1 MSSVIAAVAPPGN
14 AGMNFNSYD
23 GTSMSA
29 PHITGIAT
37 LILQKHPTWSPMW
50 VKSAMMTGATT
61 LTNMG
66 HPIKRGAV
74 NATPLDYGSGHVVP
88 AKSFDP
94 GLVYD
99 STKIDWDRYACGIGQ
114 LQTLN
119 GGGAACASVGSID
132 PSDLNYPSIAASGMA
147 GSQTITRTFTNTS
160 PDQASQY
167 KPTIVAPPGTTVTV
181 NDDKITVPPLQ
192 SRSYKLTI
200 TRTTATLNAWT
211 FGSITWTDKRGHS
224 VRSPIAVRP
233 VAAAVPTTVTG
244 NGTLGH
250 EGRLRAARLHRHA
263 QPASPG
269 SPRLASTRSRARRT
283 SRRARRRSPSRS
295 APRWRGSRR
304 TTRTTPPGTDIDLEV
319 RRNGVLVGTSGGAT
333 AEESVNLN
341 APVAGDYVVTVVYF
355 DGATPEPGHEAQQ
368 LRCPGDGRGNL
379 TATPASQPVTTGVPV
394 TVNLTWTGLDAGC
407 RYLGTVTYSDGHQ
420 PPWDGRW

>member
-1 MSSVIAAVAPPGN
+1 MGGFSSVGPALAGGGDLLKPDITAPGVGVIAAVAPPGN
-14 AGMNFNSYD
+14 AGMNFNTYD

-66 HPIKRGAV
+66 NPIKRGAV

-88 AKSFDP
+88 AESFDP

-99 STKIDWDRYACGIGQ
+99 STKIDWYRYACGIGQ

-167 KPTIVAPPGTTVTV
+167 KPTIVAPLGTTVTV

-192 SRSYKLTI
+192 SRSQLTI
-200 TRTTATLNAWT
+200 TRTNAALNAWT
-211 FGSITWTDKRGHS
+211 FGSITWSDKRGHS

-233 VAAAVPTTVTG
+233 VVAAVPSSVTG
-244 NGTLGH
+244 NGQSGSKAITV
-250 EGRLRAARLHRHA
+250 
-263 QPASPG
+263 QPGYTGSLTASVSGLVPATVG
-269 SPRLASTRSRARRT
+269 T
-283 SRRARRRSPSRS
+283 
-295 APRWRGSRR
+295 
-304 TTRTTPPGTDIDLEV
+304 TTPQTNKGAVAVVPVTIPVGTTYARFATYDADYAPGTDIDI
-319 RRNGVLVGTSGGAT
+319 
-333 AEESVNLN
+333 
-341 APVAGDYVVTVVYF
+341 VVKKGTVV
-355 DGATPEPGHEAQQ
+355 GRPERRRH
-368 LRCPGDGRGNL
+368 RRRGG
-379 TATPASQPVTTGVPV
+379 QPDWCGW
-394 TVNLTWTGLDAGC
+394 TVAPT
-407 RYLGTVTYSDGHQ
+407 RSK
-420 PPWDGRW
+420 